1 MPKSGTR
8 LPPKFES
15 SKSQKP
21 RSITCCQEAYFGH
34 PPVNAPQYYIRNT
47 QTNCYTPAQMS
58 AIIVFFIAEKTKLIP
73 QHCGSAFTSRIPQ
86 KHNMQLQCLNSST
99 EVKTNTTRLFF
110 FQIFRTSGFLKDQ
123 NIISFRRQTPRCDD

>member
-47 QTNCYTPAQMS
+47 QMNCYTPAQMS

-110 FQIFRTSGFLKDQ
+110 FPNLQ
-123 NIISFRRQTPRCDD
+123 NKWFFKGSKYYLIQKTNPKM